1 MINFN
6 SHATIQIC
14 IYFERSFLMNKSIN
28 IFRTAAILT
37 LCLLVFFIFNPS
49 SILADEGASTTETNP
64 EDVKTIL
71 PPETILASF
80 NGQTITL
87 GEFNQIW
94 EEVPEDYKLQ
104 LDKSLVLDQMIS
116 EKLLIQEAKNMGLE
130 EDNDVLE
137 QIKKMTEQILVQ
149 VLIEREILDKIKVN
163 DEEVLEYYEQ
173 NKDSFTEKE
182 QVHLYNI
189 LLETEEE
196 AQDILEQLKTGGD
209 FSEIAKE
216 KSTGPSAAQGGDL
229 GYLTKG
235 TIILEIEEVVFALEL
250 EELSE
255 VIKTDFGFHILKI
268 TEKKPETVK
277 TLEEVKEDIIQTL
290 LPDTQKEAFENL
302 LEELKSKSEI
312 EINEEALQ

>member
-1 MINFN
+1 
-6 SHATIQIC
+6 
-14 IYFERSFLMNKSIN
+14 MNKSMN
-28 IFRTAAILT
+28 IFRTTAILT
-37 LCLLVFFIFNPS
+37 LCLLIFFLFNPS
-49 SILADEGASTTETNP
+49 SILADEGTSTTETNP
-64 EDVKTIL
+64 EGVETIL

-80 NGQTITL
+80 GEQTITL
-87 GEFNQIW
+87 GEFTQIW

-104 LDKSLVLDQMIS
+104 LDKSLVLDQIIS
-116 EKLLIQEAKNMGLE
+116 EKLLIQEAENMGLK
-130 EDNDVLE
+130 EDSDVLE

-149 VLIEREILDKIKVN
+149 VLIEREILDKIKVD

-189 LLETEEE
+189 LLETEKE
-196 AQDILEQLKTGGD
+196 AQDVLEQLKAGGD
-209 FSEIAKE
+209 FNEIAIE
-216 KSTGPSAAQGGDL
+216 KSTGPSATQGGDL

-235 TIILEIEEVVFALEL
+235 TIIPEIEEVVFALEL

-277 TLEEVKEDIIQTL
+277 TLEEVKEDIVQTL
-290 LPDTQKEAFENL
+290 LPDKQKEAFENL

>member
-1 MINFN
+1 MLQFKY
-6 SHATIQIC
+6 
-14 IYFERSFLMNKSIN
+14 IYFGRSFFMSKSMN
-28 IFRTAAILT
+28 IFKTASILT
-37 LCLLVFFIFNPS
+37 LLLSAFLIFNPS
-49 SILADEGASTTETNP
+49 SILADEGTSATETNP
-64 EDVKTIL
+64 EDIETIL
-71 PPETILASF
+71 SPETILASF
-80 NGQTITL
+80 REQTITL

-116 EKLLIQEAKNMGLE
+116 EKLLIQEAKYMGLE

-137 QIKKMTEQILVQ
+137 QIKKITEQILVQ
-149 VLIEREILDKIKVN
+149 ALIEREILDKIKVN

-173 NKDSFTEKE
+173 NKESFTEKE

-196 AQDILEQLKTGGD
+196 AQDVLEQLKAGGD
-209 FSEIAKE
+209 FSEIAIE
-216 KSTGPSAAQGGDL
+216 KSAGPSATQGGDL
-229 GYLTKG
+229 GYLTRG
-235 TIILEIEEVVFALEL
+235 SIIPEIEEVVFALEL

-277 TLEEVKEDIIQTL
+277 ALEEVKEDIIQTL
-290 LPDTQKEAFENL
+290 LPDKQKEAFENF

>member
-1 MINFN
+1 
-6 SHATIQIC
+6 
-14 IYFERSFLMNKSIN
+14 MNKPMN

-37 LCLLVFFIFNPS
+37 LCLLAFLIFNPS
-49 SILADEGASTTETNP
+49 SILADEGTSASETNP
-64 EDVKTIL
+64 EDVETIL

-80 NGQTITL
+80 GGQTITL
-87 GEFNQIW
+87 GEFNQLW
-94 EEVPEDYKLQ
+94 EEVPEEYKLQ
-104 LDKSLVLDQMIS
+104 LDKSMVLDQMIS

-130 EDNDVLE
+130 EDKDVLE

-163 DEEVLEYYEQ
+163 DEEVSQYYEQ

-189 LLETEEE
+189 LLESEEE
-196 AQDILEQLKTGGD
+196 AQDILEQLKAGGD

-216 KSTGPSAAQGGDL
+216 KSTGPSAAKGGDL
-229 GYLTKG
+229 EYLTKG
-235 TIILEIEEVVFALEL
+235 TIIPEIEEVVFALEV

-255 VIKTDFGFHILKI
+255 VVKTDFGFHILKI

-290 LPDTQKEAFENL
+290 LPAKQKEAFENL
-302 LEELKSKSEI
+302 LEGLKGKVEI
-312 EINEEALQ
+312 EIDEEALR

>member
-1 MINFN
+1 MLQFKY
-6 SHATIQIC
+6 
-14 IYFERSFLMNKSIN
+14 IYFGRSFFMSKSMN
-28 IFRTAAILT
+28 IFKTASILT
-37 LCLLVFFIFNPS
+37 LLLLAFLIFNPS
-49 SILADEGASTTETNP
+49 SILADEGTSATETNP
-64 EDVKTIL
+64 EDIETIL
-71 PPETILASF
+71 SPETILASF
-80 NGQTITL
+80 REQTITL

-116 EKLLIQEAKNMGLE
+116 EKLLIQEAKYMGLE

-137 QIKKMTEQILVQ
+137 QIKKITEQILVQ

-173 NKDSFTEKE
+173 NKDGFTEKE

-189 LLETEEE
+189 LLETEKE
-196 AQDILEQLKTGGD
+196 AQDVLEQLEAGGD
-209 FSEIAKE
+209 FGEIAIE
-216 KSTGPSAAQGGDL
+216 KSAGPSATQGGDL
-229 GYLTKG
+229 GYLTRG
-235 TIILEIEEVVFALEL
+235 TIIPEIEEVVFALEL

-277 TLEEVKEDIIQTL
+277 ALEEVKEDIIQTL
-290 LPDTQKEAFENL
+290 LPDKQKEAFENF

-312 EINEEALQ
+312 EINEEALR

>member
-1 MINFN
+1 MN
-6 SHATIQIC
+6 
-14 IYFERSFLMNKSIN
+14 RSTN

-37 LCLLVFFIFNPS
+37 LCLLVFLIFNPI
-49 SILADEGASTTETNP
+49 SILADEGTSTTETDP
-64 EDVKTIL
+64 EVTETAL

-80 NGQTITL
+80 DGQTITL
-87 GEFNQIW
+87 GEFNQLW
-94 EEVPEDYKLQ
+94 EQVPEDYKLQ
-104 LDKSLVLDQMIS
+104 LDKSMVLDQMIS

-130 EDNDVLE
+130 EDEKVIE
-137 QIKKMTEQILVQ
+137 QIRKITEQILVQ
-149 VLIEREILDKIKVN
+149 VLIEREILDKVKVN

-196 AQDILEQLKTGGD
+196 AQDILEQLKAGGD

-229 GYLTKG
+229 GYLIKG
-235 TIILEIEEVVFALEL
+235 TIVPEIEDVVFALEL
-250 EELSE
+250 EVLSE
-255 VIKTDFGFHILKI
+255 VVKTDFGFHILKI

-277 TLEEVKEDIIQTL
+277 ALEEVKEDIVQTL
-290 LPDTQKEAFENL
+290 LPTKQKEAFDNL

-312 EINEEALQ
+312 EINEEALK

>member
-1 MINFN
+1 
-6 SHATIQIC
+6 
-14 IYFERSFLMNKSIN
+14 MNKSMN
-28 IFRTAAILT
+28 IFRTTAILT
-37 LCLLVFFIFNPS
+37 LCLLIFFLFNPS
-49 SILADEGASTTETNP
+49 SILADEGTSTTETNP
-64 EDVKTIL
+64 EGVETIL

-80 NGQTITL
+80 GEQTITL
-87 GEFNQIW
+87 GEFTQIW

-104 LDKSLVLDQMIS
+104 LDKSLVLDQIIS
-116 EKLLIQEAKNMGLE
+116 EKLLIQEAENMGLK

-149 VLIEREILDKIKVN
+149 VLIEREILDKIKVD

-189 LLETEEE
+189 LLETEKE
-196 AQDILEQLKTGGD
+196 AQDVLEQLKAGGD
-209 FSEIAKE
+209 FNEIAIE
-216 KSTGPSAAQGGDL
+216 KSTGPSATQGGDL

-235 TIILEIEEVVFALEL
+235 TIIPEIEEVVFALEL

-268 TEKKPETVK
+268 TEKKPETIK
-277 TLEEVKEDIIQTL
+277 TLEEAKEDIIQTL
-290 LPDTQKEAFENL
+290 LPDKQKEAFENL

>member
-1 MINFN
+1 MLQFKYIFWKE
-6 SHATIQIC
+6 
-14 IYFERSFLMNKSIN
+14 FFMNKSMN
-28 IFRTAAILT
+28 IFRNASILT

-49 SILADEGASTTETNP
+49 SVLADEGTSTTDTNP
-64 EDVKTIL
+64 EDIETNL

-80 NGQTITL
+80 GGQTITL
-87 GEFNQIW
+87 GEFNQLW
-94 EEVPEDYKLQ
+94 KEVPEDYKLQ
-104 LDKSLVLDQMIS
+104 LDKSMVLDQTIS
-116 EKLLIQEAKNMGLE
+116 EKLLIQETKNMGLE
-130 EDNDVLE
+130 EDKDVIE

-149 VLIEREILDKIKVN
+149 ALIEREILNKIKVN

-196 AQDILEQLKTGGD
+196 AQNVLEQLKAGED
-209 FSEIAKE
+209 FSKIAIE

-235 TIILEIEEVVFALEL
+235 TIIPEIEEVVFTLEV
-250 EELSE
+250 EKLSE

-277 TLEEVKEDIIQTL
+277 AFEEVKEDILQTL
-290 LPDTQKEAFENL
+290 LPIKQKEAFENL
-302 LEELKSKSEI
+302 LEELKGKTEI
-312 EINEEALQ
+312 EINEEALK

>member
-1 MINFN
+1 
-6 SHATIQIC
+6 
-14 IYFERSFLMNKSIN
+14 MNKSIN
-28 IFRTAAILT
+28 IFKTAAILT
-37 LCLLVFFIFNPS
+37 LFLLVFLIFNSS
-49 SILADEGASTTETNP
+49 SIFADEGTSTTETNP
-64 EDVKTIL
+64 EDVETIL

-80 NGQTITL
+80 SEQTITL
-87 GEFNQIW
+87 GEFNQLW

-104 LDKSLVLDQMIS
+104 LDKSMVLDQMIS

-137 QIKKMTEQILVQ
+137 QIKKMAEQILVQ
-149 VLIEREILDKIKVN
+149 ALIEREILDKIKVN
-163 DEEVLEYYEQ
+163 DEEVLEYYEL

-182 QVHLYNI
+182 QVYLYNI
-189 LLETEEE
+189 LIETEEE
-196 AQDILEQLKTGGD
+196 AQDVLEQLKAGGD
-209 FSEIAKE
+209 FSEIAIE
-216 KSTGPSAAQGGDL
+216 KSTGPSAVQGGDL
-229 GYLTKG
+229 GYLTRG
-235 TIILEIEEVVFALEL
+235 TIIPEIEEVVFALEL

-255 VIKTDFGFHILKI
+255 IIKTDFGFHILKI

-290 LPDTQKEAFENL
+290 LPDKQKEAFENL

>member
-1 MINFN
+1 
-6 SHATIQIC
+6 
-14 IYFERSFLMNKSIN
+14 MNKSIN

-189 LLETEEE
+189 LLETEGE

-302 LEELKSKSEI
+302 LEKLKGKAEI
-312 EINEEALQ
+312 EINEKALK

>member
-1 MINFN
+1 M
-6 SHATIQIC
+6 
-14 IYFERSFLMNKSIN
+14 N
-28 IFRTAAILT
+28 IFRTTAILT
-37 LCLLVFFIFNPS
+37 LCLLIFFLFNPS
-49 SILADEGASTTETNP
+49 SILADEGTSTTETNP
-64 EDVKTIL
+64 EGVETIL

-80 NGQTITL
+80 GEQTITL
-87 GEFNQIW
+87 GEFTQIW

-104 LDKSLVLDQMIS
+104 LDKSLVLDQIIS
-116 EKLLIQEAKNMGLE
+116 EKLLIQEAENMGLK

-189 LLETEEE
+189 LLETEKE
-196 AQDILEQLKTGGD
+196 AQDVLEQLKAGGD
-209 FSEIAKE
+209 FNEIAIE
-216 KSTGPSAAQGGDL
+216 KSTGPSATQGGDL
-229 GYLTKG
+229 GYVAKG
-235 TIILEIEEVVFALEL
+235 TIIPEIEEVVFALEL

-268 TEKKPETVK
+268 TEKKPETVR
-277 TLEEVKEDIIQTL
+277 TLEEAKEEIIQTL
-290 LPDTQKEAFENL
+290 LPTKQTEAFENL
-302 LEELKSKSEI
+302 LEELKGKVEI

>member
-1 MINFN
+1 M
-6 SHATIQIC
+6 
-14 IYFERSFLMNKSIN
+14 N
-28 IFRTAAILT
+28 IFKTASILT
-37 LCLLVFFIFNPS
+37 LLLLAFLIFNPS
-49 SILADEGASTTETNP
+49 SILADEGTSATETNP
-64 EDVKTIL
+64 EDIETIL
-71 PPETILASF
+71 SPETILASF
-80 NGQTITL
+80 REQIITL

-116 EKLLIQEAKNMGLE
+116 EKLLIQEAKYMGLE

-137 QIKKMTEQILVQ
+137 QIKKITEQILVQ

-196 AQDILEQLKTGGD
+196 AQDVLEQLKAGGD
-209 FSEIAKE
+209 FSEIAIE
-216 KSTGPSAAQGGDL
+216 KSAGPSATQGGDL
-229 GYLTKG
+229 GYLTRG
-235 TIILEIEEVVFALEL
+235 TIIPEIEEVVFALEL

-277 TLEEVKEDIIQTL
+277 ALEEVKEDIIQTL
-290 LPDTQKEAFENL
+290 LPDKQKEAFENF

-312 EINEEALQ
+312 EINEEALR

>member
-6 SHATIQIC
+6 LNVTIY
-14 IYFERSFLMNKSIN
+14 IYFERSFLMNKPMN

-37 LCLLVFFIFNPS
+37 LCLLAFLIFNPS
-49 SILADEGASTTETNP
+49 SILADEGTSASETNP
-64 EDVKTIL
+64 EDVETIL

-80 NGQTITL
+80 GGQTITL
-87 GEFNQIW
+87 GEFNQLW
-94 EEVPEDYKLQ
+94 EEVPEEYKLQ
-104 LDKSLVLDQMIS
+104 LDKSMVLDQMIS

-130 EDNDVLE
+130 EDKDVLE

-149 VLIEREILDKIKVN
+149 VLIEKEILDKIKVN
-163 DEEVLEYYEQ
+163 DEEVSQYYEQ
-173 NKDSFTEKE
+173 NKGSFTEKE

-189 LLETEEE
+189 LLESEEE
-196 AQDILEQLKTGGD
+196 AQDILEQLKAGGD

-216 KSTGPSAAQGGDL
+216 TSTGPSAAQGGDL

-235 TIILEIEEVVFALEL
+235 TIIPEIEEVVFALEV

-255 VIKTDFGFHILKI
+255 VVKTDFGFHILKI

-290 LPDTQKEAFENL
+290 LPAKQKESFENL
-302 LEELKSKSEI
+302 LEELKGKVEI
-312 EINEEALQ
+312 EIDEEALR